1 MAKSTHTRKTHTEKV
16 LLVGEGVHHHALVG
30 KFEME
35 DTITDYA
42 EINVKED
49 SMLHH
54 RKPNGTW
61 SNEHKTLPIK
71 QGGYVMAIQTE
82 YNPWTQSVSR
92 VWD

>member
-1 MAKSTHTRKTHTEKV
+1 MAVHTRKTHTEKV
-16 LLVGEGVHHHALVG
+16 LLVGEGIHHHALVG

-35 DTITDYA
+35 DTITDFA

-61 SNEHKTLPIK
+61 SNEHKTLPINK
-71 QGGYVMAIQTE
+71 GNWVLGTQVE
-82 YNPWTQSVSR
+82 YNPFSGSVSR